1 MLAWLVLLILLIAE
15 IGGLNWWLRTQF
27 YPVFFNGWA
36 TLIYS
41 GVLAADAIVA
51 WLVSTFS
58 TPGGTSGTA
67 LLAILGLALVVIVFL
82 GTLFFRWVVAQD
94 MTDISKK

>member
-15 IGGLNWWLRTQF
+15 VGGLAWWLRTQF

-41 GVLAADAIVA
+41 GVLEADFILT
-51 WLVSTFS
+51 WLVSMLEK
-58 TPGGTSGTA
+58 PGGTFGTA
-67 LLAILGLALVVIVFL
+67 LLAALGVALVIIVFL
-82 GTLFFRWVVAQD
+82 GTVFFRWVVSHD
-94 MTDISKK
+94 MTDIPK